1 MLLSSFLLVFS
12 KARNFA
18 DLEFCQIFRNPYEK
32 FPALKKKKFRGTSL
46 LVQWWRLT
54 LIVMGLGFMP
64 GQGTRTHMP

>member
-32 FPALKKKKFRGTSL
+32 FPALKKKKKISGDFPVGPVVKTHSHCD
-46 LVQWWRLT
+46 
-54 LIVMGLGFMP
+54 GPGFHP
-64 GQGTRTHMP
+64 WSGN